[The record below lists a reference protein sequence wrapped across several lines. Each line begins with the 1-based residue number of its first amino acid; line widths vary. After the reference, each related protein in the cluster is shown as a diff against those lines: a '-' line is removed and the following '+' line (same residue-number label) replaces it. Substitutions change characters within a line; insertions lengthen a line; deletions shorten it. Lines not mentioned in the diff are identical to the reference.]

1 MPERIITL
9 SKTFR
14 WEMAHR
20 LPFHQSGCQNIH
32 GHSYEMDVI
41 ISGVPDEYGMLL
53 DYALLKARVKPVV
66 DELDHAFLCCHHDT
80 LLVPFLKQSPFKVV
94 YVDFETT
101 AENLVF
107 YMIGKIRPLI
117 RPFFHIR
124 TLKIVIRET
133 TTSSAS
139 AECELKDGDT

>member
-1 MPERIITL
+1 MTERIITL

-41 ISGVPDEYGMLL
+41 ISGVPDENGMLL
-53 DYALLKARVKPVV
+53 DYGLLKARVKPVV
-66 DELDHAFLCCHHDT
+66 DELDHAFLCCNNDT

-101 AENLVF
+101 SENLVF
-107 YMIGKIRPLI
+107 YLMDKIKTLI
-117 RPFFHIR
+117 RPFFNIH

-139 AECELKDGDT
+139 AECCLQDNTK

>member
-1 MPERIITL
+1 MSERIITL

-20 LPFHQSGCQNIH
+20 LQFHQSGCRNIH

-41 ISGVPDEYGMLL
+41 ISGEPDENGMLL
-53 DYALLKARVKPVV
+53 EYGLLKARVKPVV
-66 DELDHAFLCCHHDT
+66 DELDHAFLCCSRDE
-80 LLVPFLKQSPFKVV
+80 LIVPFLKQSPFKVV

-101 AENLVF
+101 AENIVF
-107 YMIGKIRPLI
+107 YMIDKIKPLI

-124 TLKIVIRET
+124 SLKIIIRET

-139 AECELKDGDT
+139 AECELKDGDS